1 MCYNCGESGHRNR
14 ECTKDRV
21 TCNKCGKDGHL
32 ERFCDDVK
40 ALIKSKAKKE
50 NKTVLCGE
58 IEEHYFCKCTTVMST
73 EGNDAFENF
82 DKDCLINKNID
93 VCDRGHDI
101 VNDDHVP
108 LPPISYCELSSIESP
123 SRAVLVSEVDES
135 EFVLQED
142 TTESLSEIIYDS
154 ASHETVVKNSDLLTD
169 IKPLKNKTF
178 CSTLY
183 LDKALML
190 HSG

>member
-1 MCYNCGESGHRNR
+1 MMITYLYP
-14 ECTKDRV
+14 T
-21 TCNKCGKDGHL
+21 
-32 ERFCDDVK
+32 
-40 ALIKSKAKKE
+40 
-50 NKTVLCGE
+50 
-58 IEEHYFCKCTTVMST
+58 
-73 EGNDAFENF
+73 
-82 DKDCLINKNID
+82 
-93 VCDRGHDI
+93 
-101 VNDDHVP
+101 
-108 LPPISYCELSSIESP
+108 
-123 SRAVLVSEVDES
+123 SRAVIVSEVDES
-135 EFVLQED
+135 AFVLQED